1 MIKVCLGAR
10 LLVLVAQEMSW
21 FCHFLASDHRHVE
34 QLVGHAKTSP
44 LDGALPLP
52 LMKPATLHRQ
62 SEHTVETRRHKRPD
76 TPSPVHSASL
86 GKARQR
92 RKRRTKLAKA
102 KDIMATNSRRSE
114 ELGSEEKLE
123 ISAAIEKQ
131 K

>member
-1 MIKVCLGAR
+1 
-10 LLVLVAQEMSW
+10 MS
-21 FCHFLASDHRHVE
+21 LDYRHND
-34 QLVGHAKTSP
+34 QLIGGNTKTSP

-62 SEHTVETRRHKRPD
+62 TEHTEEKRRHKKRPD

-102 KDIMATNSRRSE
+102 KDIIAARLSP
-114 ELGSEEKLE
+114 EEKLE

>member
-1 MIKVCLGAR
+1 
-10 LLVLVAQEMSW
+10 MS
-21 FCHFLASDHRHVE
+21 HNTKA
-34 QLVGHAKTSP
+34 SP

-62 SEHTVETRRHKRPD
+62 PEHTEEKRRYKRPD

-92 RKRRTKLAKA
+92 RKRRNKLAKA
-102 KDIMATNSRRSE
+102 KDILAAANSRRSGD
-114 ELGSEEKLE
+114 LSPEEKLE

>member
-1 MIKVCLGAR
+1 MLW
-10 LLVLVAQEMSW
+10 SN
-21 FCHFLASDHRHVE
+21 LASDYGHAE
-34 QLVGHAKTSP
+34 QLVGYTKTSP

-62 SEHTVETRRHKRPD
+62 PEHTEEKRRHKRPD

-102 KDIMATNSRRSE
+102 KEIIAANNRKSG
-114 ELGSEEKLE
+114 ELSPEEKLE

>member
-1 MIKVCLGAR
+1 M
-10 LLVLVAQEMSW
+10 
-21 FCHFLASDHRHVE
+21 
-34 QLVGHAKTSP
+34 VGHASKSSP

-62 SEHTVETRRHKRPD
+62 PENTEEKRRHKRPD

-102 KDIMATNSRRSE
+102 KDITAATNSRRPVGEFSP
-114 ELGSEEKLE
+114 EEKLE